1 MPSAH
6 PHHRPYDARRDKR
19 PLTADN
25 LNKNKHAPNEPQVIS
40 SLIASLDQNNSPI
53 THASYA
59 YVSTSDDY
67 DNDGAFYT
75 SPDLRPP
82 LKHSQSFGMDYGAYR
97 QPIQAHDYDS
107 DGADFPVIRTSRRP
121 SGKTANTAPPSPSFN
136 GLREILRSASKT
148 SLSLNGLSRSN
159 SRLSAE
165 SRSRK
170 QSLSS
175 PTKLSLDAQ
184 SPSERLSRRTSL
196 RQPSRETLKAHK
208 DPQHLA
214 DQALLSPNLGS
225 EAKDSGRKSS
235 KGRLYLEDVLEDMA
249 TPSPVI
255 SMSRPPSNNARP
267 SSSRG
272 ASFKASAESLPASNS
287 KSALPI
293 SSSSP
298 MATTIP
304 PRSSSL
310 NRLSSPT
317 KLKGKKL
324 SKGKRALAA
333 LREVK
338 EERGPRR
345 KSKAD
350 ALKDMFDGLDEKD
363 ETVMRIKQLRQQKA
377 QRDRLRMESD
387 EALRTQNDK
396 GLVHDSASS
405 SAAKLPDSQ
414 KRAANRGP
422 ARVPD
427 LRKAHR
433 MLGLDELSSN
443 ASVVQAQD
451 TATASPFDSNVRTQ
465 PSVVARDSPNVSAN
479 LSSFPPD
486 SPTIGNAF
494 STSTDYYRPFH
505 TQIANVA
512 DEQPYDSSSVGR
524 RAVARKSTHSHL
536 LNGLDIEGLDM
547 SPPSTA
553 HSNST
558 ISSRPKSSRRMSY
571 DIRSRRKSMSDA
583 RENRLLED
591 DILQERHSNVSMS
604 VNAFLNNP
612 RLNQK
617 IAHPQTGRIISFS
630 EVGDPNGHAVIVCV
644 GMGLT
649 RFVSVFYDDLAS
661 SLGLRLITPE
671 RPGVGASQAY
681 RDRDHIGPL
690 AWPDDVITITHHL
703 GISEFSLMAH
713 SAGAIYAL
721 ATALMLPQSVRGKVQ
736 LLAPWIPPSQFENIS
751 QKDRSPDDVP
761 MAALTR
767 GQRFLRVLPVPF
779 LKAANGNLF
788 SPASLKPA
796 SANKGDGSPTTG
808 SESPRGVPRRRNSK
822 RRPNP
827 SRRES
832 MILMDQVIPER
843 PRDTMF
849 PLPELCEDEKGDKTV
864 RKPSEVSLKL
874 SATAS
879 PMDPGLMFAAEA
891 LSAAEHAAKEHQ
903 AAYSALL
910 TERTWTLAT
919 RDANPAT
926 DLIVCLE
933 RHRNIG
939 FKYVDVH
946 KKVVITHGSEDKRV
960 PVENIRWIGEQ
971 MNKNNTLHWSSQDK
985 DAEANDGGCEIR
997 VLPGEGHGL
1006 MAHPGVM
1013 SDVLSDISSEWSPTR
1028 WVML

>member
-1 MPSAH
+1 MAQASR
-6 PHHRPYDARRDKR
+6 RPLDARRDKR
-19 PLTADN
+19 PSTAGTV
-25 LNKNKHAPNEPQVIS
+25 NKHAPNQPQVIS
-40 SLIASLDQNNSPI
+40 SLIASLDQNASPI

-59 YVSTSDDY
+59 YISTSDHY
-67 DNDGAFYT
+67 DNHDAFYT

-97 QPIQAHDYDS
+97 QPIQHNDYDS
-107 DGADFPVIRTSRRP
+107 DGADFPVVPTTRRP
-121 SGKTANTAPPSPSFN
+121 TAKSAHTAPSSPGLN

-148 SLSLNGLSRSN
+148 SLSLNGLDKLSRSN
-159 SRLSAE
+159 SRLSNE
-165 SRSRK
+165 SRSR
-170 QSLSS
+170 QHSLSS
-175 PTKLSLDAQ
+175 PTKISLDAT
-184 SPSERLSRRTSL
+184 SPTERLGRRLSFRQSSRD
-196 RQPSRETLKAHK
+196 TLKPHK
-208 DPQHLA
+208 DPQQLA
-214 DQALLSPNLGS
+214 DQALLSSGLGA
-225 EAKDSGRKSS
+225 EANNTGRKSS
-235 KGRLYLEDVLEDMA
+235 KARLYLEDVLEDMA
-249 TPSPVI
+249 TPSPTI
-255 SMSRPPSNNARP
+255 AMSRQPQSNARP
-267 SSSRG
+267 PSSRG
-272 ASFKASAESLPASNS
+272 ASFKASAESLPASHS
-287 KSALPI
+287 RSTLPT

-298 MATTIP
+298 MTTVIP

-317 KLKGKKL
+317 KPKGKKL

-345 KSKAD
+345 KSKD
-350 ALKDMFDGLDEKD
+350 ILRDMFEGLDEKD
-363 ETVMRIKQLRQQKA
+363 ETVMRIRQLRQQK
-377 QRDRLRMESD
+377 QDRLRIESD
-387 EALRTQNDK
+387 EALQTQTDQRRVRD
-396 GLVHDSASS
+396 LATTSAPGP
-405 SAAKLPDSQ
+405 PDPPV
-414 KRAANRGP
+414 RPANRGV

-433 MLGLDELSSN
+433 MLGLDELSHN
-443 ASVVQAQD
+443 ASVVQSQD
-451 TATASPFDSNVRTQ
+451 AATASPFDSTVRSQ
-465 PSVVARDSPNVSAN
+465 PSVARDSPNSFAN

-494 STSTDYYRPFH
+494 STSSDYYRPLH

-512 DEQPYDSSSVGR
+512 EEQPYDSSSLGR
-524 RAVARKSTHSHL
+524 RAVARKSTHSQL

-547 SPPSTA
+547 SPPSTS
-553 HSNST
+553 HSNSS
-558 ISSRPKSSRRMSY
+558 IQSRPRSSRRISY
-571 DIRSRRKSMSDA
+571 DARFRRKSMSDA
-583 RENRLLED
+583 RENRILVD
-591 DILQERHSNVSMS
+591 DILHERSSDVSMA

-671 RPGVGASQAY
+671 RPGVGSSQPH

-690 AWPDDVITITHHL
+690 AWPDDVVTITHHL
-703 GISEFSLMAH
+703 GISEFSLLAH

-721 ATALMLPQSVRGKVQ
+721 ATALILPQSVRGKVQ
-736 LLAPWIPPSQFENIS
+736 LLAPWIPPSQFEHIT

-779 LKAANGNLF
+779 LKAANGNIF

-796 SANKGDGSPTTG
+796 NGSKGATPTRGG
-808 SESPRGVPRRRNSK
+808 SESPRGGLGRKNSK
-822 RRPNP
+822 RRPDP

-849 PLPELCEDEKGDKTV
+849 PLPEICEDEKGDKTV

-891 LSAAEHAAKEHQ
+891 LSAAEHAAREHQ

-939 FKYVDVH
+939 FRYVDVH
-946 KKVVITHGSEDKRV
+946 KNVVITHGSEDKRV

-971 MNKNNTLHWSSQDK
+971 MNKHNTLHWNLQDK

-1013 SDVLSDISSEWSPTR
+1013 SDVLSDIASEWSPTR
-1028 WVML
+1028 WLVL

>member
-1 MPSAH
+1 MPSAQF
-6 PHHRPYDARRDKR
+6 HRPFDARRDKR
-19 PLTADN
+19 PSTAGN
-25 LNKNKHAPNEPQVIS
+25 VSKHAPSEPPVIS
-40 SLIASLDQNNSPI
+40 SLIASLDENKSPF

-59 YVSTSDDY
+59 YVSTSDHY
-67 DNDGAFYT
+67 DNDGSFYS
-75 SPDLRPP
+75 SPSLRPP

-97 QPIQAHDYDS
+97 QPIQDHDYDS

-121 SGKTANTAPPSPSFN
+121 SGKSTHTAPPSPALH

-148 SLSLNGLSRSN
+148 SLSLNGPERLSRSN
-159 SRLSAE
+159 SRLSVE
-165 SRSRK
+165 SWSRK
-170 QSLSS
+170 QSSSS
-175 PTKLSLDAQ
+175 PTKLSLDTP
-184 SPSERLSRRTSL
+184 SPSERLGRRLSH
-196 RQPSRETLKAHK
+196 RQTSRETLRSYK
-208 DPQHLA
+208 DPQQSA
-214 DQALLSPNLGS
+214 DQALLSPNLGL
-225 EAKDSGRKSS
+225 EAKDPARKSS

-249 TPSPVI
+249 TPSPNI
-255 SMSRPPSNNARP
+255 SMNRQHNSNPR
-267 SSSRG
+267 SWSSRG
-272 ASFKASAESLPASNS
+272 ALHKASAESLPVSTS
-287 KSALPI
+287 RSTLPNP
-293 SSSSP
+293 SP
-298 MATTIP
+298 GPSMSTIIP

-310 NRLSSPT
+310 NKLSSPT
-317 KLKGKKL
+317 KPKAKKL
-324 SKGKRALAA
+324 SKSKRALAA
-333 LREVK
+333 LKEVK

-345 KSKAD
+345 RSKAD
-350 ALKDMFDGLDEKD
+350 ALKDMFEGLDEED
-363 ETVMRIKQLRQQKA
+363 QTVRRIRQLRQQK
-377 QRDRLRMESD
+377 QDRLRMES
-387 EALRTQNDK
+387 EALQTLNDK
-396 GLVHDSASS
+396 RSVHDSATS
-405 SAAKLPDSQ
+405 SASRLPDQQ
-414 KRAANRGP
+414 KRPANRGA

-427 LRKAHR
+427 LTKAHR
-433 MLGLDELSSN
+433 MLGLDELSSSS
-443 ASVVQAQD
+443 SVVHDKD
-451 TATASPFDSNVRTQ
+451 TATVSPFDSNVRSR
-465 PSVVARDSPNVSAN
+465 PSVSRDSPNVSAN

-512 DEQPYDSSSVGR
+512 EEQPYDSSSVGR

-547 SPPSTA
+547 SPPSTS

-558 ISSRPKSSRRMSY
+558 IQSRPKSSRRISY
-571 DIRSRRKSMSDA
+571 DARFRRKSMSDA

-591 DILQERHSNVSMS
+591 DILHERNSNVSMA

-661 SLGLRLITPE
+661 SLGLRLIAPE
-671 RPGVGASQAY
+671 RPGVGASQAH

-690 AWPDDVITITHHL
+690 AWPDDVVTITHHL
-703 GISEFSLMAH
+703 GISEFSLIAH

-721 ATALMLPQSVRGKVQ
+721 ATALILPQCVRGKVQ

-751 QKDRSPDDVP
+751 QKDKSPDDVP

-796 SANKGDGSPTTG
+796 NGRGNGSPTSG
-808 SESPRGVPRRRNSK
+808 SESPRDTPRRRNSK
-822 RRPNP
+822 KRPTP

-891 LSAAEHAAKEHQ
+891 LSAAEHAAREHQ

-933 RHRNIG
+933 RHRDIG
-939 FKYVDVH
+939 FRYVDVH

-960 PVENIRWIGEQ
+960 PVENIRWIGDQ
-971 MNKNNTLHWSSQDK
+971 MNRYNTLHWSLQDK
-985 DAEANDGGCEIR
+985 DAQANDGGCEIH

-1013 SDVLSDISSEWSPTR
+1013 SDILSDIASEWSPTR
-1028 WVML
+1028 WLML

>member
-1 MPSAH
+1 MAH
-6 PHHRPYDARRDKR
+6 AHRRPFDARRDKR
-19 PLTADN
+19 PSTAGTTH
-25 LNKNKHAPNEPQVIS
+25 KHAPNKPQVIS
-40 SLIASLDQNNSPI
+40 SLIESLDHNNSPI

-59 YVSTSDDY
+59 YVSTFNHY
-67 DNDGAFYT
+67 NNDGAFYT
-75 SPDLRPP
+75 NPDLRPP

-97 QPIQAHDYDS
+97 QPIQDNDYDS
-107 DGADFPVIRTSRRP
+107 DGADFPIVRTSRRP
-121 SGKTANTAPPSPSFN
+121 SGKSAHTAPSSPGLN

-148 SLSLNGLSRSN
+148 SLSLNGLDKLSRSN
-159 SRLSAE
+159 SRLSNE

-175 PTKLSLDAQ
+175 PTKLSLDAT
-184 SPSERLSRRTSL
+184 SPTERLARRLSL
-196 RQPSRETLKAHK
+196 RQTSRETLRSYK
-208 DPQHLA
+208 DPQQLA
-214 DQALLSPNLGS
+214 DQALLTSGLGA

-249 TPSPVI
+249 TPSPTI
-255 SMSRPPSNNARP
+255 ATSRPLHSNARP

-272 ASFKASAESLPASNS
+272 ASFKASAESLPASHS
-287 KSALPI
+287 RSTLPT

-298 MATTIP
+298 MTTVIP

-317 KLKGKKL
+317 KPKGKKL

-338 EERGPRR
+338 EERGTRR
-345 KSKAD
+345 KSRD
-350 ALKDMFDGLDEKD
+350 ALKDMFEGLDEQD
-363 ETVMRIKQLRQQKA
+363 ETVMRIKQLRQQK
-377 QRDRLRMESD
+377 QDRLRMESD
-387 EALRTQNDK
+387 EALQTQNDQR
-396 GLVHDSASS
+396 LVRDLAPSSASGLS
-405 SAAKLPDSQ
+405 DPPV
-414 KRAANRGP
+414 RAANRGV

-433 MLGLDELSSN
+433 MLGLDELSHN
-443 ASVVQAQD
+443 APVVQSKE
-451 TATASPFDSNVRTQ
+451 TTTASPFDDEVRSK
-465 PSVVARDSPNVSAN
+465 PSVARDSPNVFAN

-494 STSTDYYRPFH
+494 STSTNYHRPFH
-505 TQIANVA
+505 NQIANVA
-512 DEQPYDSSSVGR
+512 EELSYDSSSLGR

-547 SPPSTA
+547 SPPSTS

-558 ISSRPKSSRRMSY
+558 IQSRPRSSRRISY
-571 DIRSRRKSMSDA
+571 DARFRRKSMSDA
-583 RENRLLED
+583 RENRILED
-591 DILQERHSNVSMS
+591 DILQERSSNVSMA

-671 RPGVGASQAY
+671 RPGVGASQAH

-690 AWPDDVITITHHL
+690 AWPDDVVTITHHL
-703 GISEFSLMAH
+703 GISEFSLLAH

-721 ATALMLPQSVRGKVQ
+721 ATALILPHSVRGKVQ
-736 LLAPWIPPSQFENIS
+736 LLAPWIPPSQFEHIT

-761 MAALTR
+761 IAALTR

-796 SANKGDGSPTTG
+796 NGNKGTGPATNG
-808 SESPRGVPRRRNSK
+808 SESPHGVPRRRGSK
-822 RRPNP
+822 RRPDP

-939 FKYVDVH
+939 FRYVDVH
-946 KKVVITHGSEDKRV
+946 KQVVITHGSEDKRV

-971 MNKNNTLHWSSQDK
+971 MNKYNTLHWNLQDK
-985 DAEANDGGCEIR
+985 DAETNDGGCEIR

-1028 WVML
+1028 WLVL

>member
-1 MPSAH
+1 
-6 PHHRPYDARRDKR
+6 
-19 PLTADN
+19 L
-25 LNKNKHAPNEPQVIS
+25 NKHAPNEPQVIS
-40 SLIASLDQNNSPI
+40 SLIASLDSNNSPI

-59 YVSTSDDY
+59 YFSTSDNY
-67 DNDGAFYT
+67 DAGGALYT
-75 SPDLRPP
+75 NPDLRPP

-121 SGKTANTAPPSPSFN
+121 SAKSTHTAPPSPSLN
-136 GLREILRSASKT
+136 GLREILRTASRT
-148 SLSLNGLSRSN
+148 SLSLNGLDRLSRSN
-159 SRLSAE
+159 SRMSAG
-165 SRSRK
+165 SGSRK

-184 SPSERLSRRTSL
+184 SPTERLGRRTSL
-196 RQPSRETLKAHK
+196 RQDSRETLNSHK

-214 DQALLSPNLGS
+214 DQALLSSNLGS
-225 EAKDSGRKSS
+225 EARDSGRKSS

-249 TPSPVI
+249 TPSPNI
-255 SMSRPPSNNARP
+255 PMSRPPSNHARP

-272 ASFKASAESLPASNS
+272 GSFKASAESLPVSNS
-287 KSALPI
+287 RSTLPT

-298 MATTIP
+298 MATVIP

-310 NRLSSPT
+310 NRLASPT
-317 KLKGKKL
+317 KPKGKKL

-345 KSKAD
+345 KAKAD
-350 ALKDMFDGLDEKD
+350 ALKDIFDGLDEQD
-363 ETVMRIKQLRQQKA
+363 ETVLRIKQLRQQKA

-396 GLVHDSASS
+396 GLVHDSGSS
-405 SAAKLPDSQ
+405 SASNLPDPR

-433 MLGLDELSSN
+433 MLGLDELSQN
-443 ASVVQAQD
+443 APVVRSQD
-451 TATASPFDSNVRTQ
+451 TTTASPFDSNVCTP
-465 PSVVARDSPNVSAN
+465 PSVARDSPNVSAN

-505 TQIANVA
+505 TQIANVVE
-512 DEQPYDSSSVGR
+512 EQPYDSSSVGR

-558 ISSRPKSSRRMSY
+558 IQSRPKSSRRLSY
-571 DIRSRRKSMSDA
+571 DPRFRRKSMSDA

-761 MAALTR
+761 MAGLTR

-796 SANKGDGSPTTG
+796 SASKDDGSPTSG
-808 SESPRGVPRRRNSK
+808 RESPRGVPRRRNSK
-822 RRPNP
+822 KRPDP

-864 RKPSEVSLKL
+864 RKPSEVSLNL

-903 AAYSALL
+903 VAYSALL

-933 RHRNIG
+933 RHRSIG

-946 KKVVITHGSEDKRV
+946 KKVMITHGSEDKRV

-971 MNKNNTLHWSSQDK
+971 MNKHNTLYWSLQGK

-997 VLPGEGHGL
+997 VLQGEGHGL

-1028 WVML
+1028 WLML

>member
-1 MPSAH
+1 MAQASR
-6 PHHRPYDARRDKR
+6 RPLDARRDKR
-19 PLTADN
+19 PSTAGTV
-25 LNKNKHAPNEPQVIS
+25 NKHAPNQPQVIS
-40 SLIASLDQNNSPI
+40 SLIASLDQNASPI

-59 YVSTSDDY
+59 YISTSDHY
-67 DNDGAFYT
+67 DNHDAFYT

-97 QPIQAHDYDS
+97 QPIQHNDYDS
-107 DGADFPVIRTSRRP
+107 DGADFPVVPTTRRP
-121 SGKTANTAPPSPSFN
+121 TAKSAHTAPSSPGLN

-148 SLSLNGLSRSN
+148 SLSLNGLDKLSRSN
-159 SRLSAE
+159 SRLSNE
-165 SRSRK
+165 SRSR
-170 QSLSS
+170 QHSLSS
-175 PTKLSLDAQ
+175 PTKISLDAT
-184 SPSERLSRRTSL
+184 SPTERLGRRLSFRQSSRD
-196 RQPSRETLKAHK
+196 TLKPHK
-208 DPQHLA
+208 DPQQLA
-214 DQALLSPNLGS
+214 DQALLSPGLGA
-225 EAKDSGRKSS
+225 EANNTGRKSS
-235 KGRLYLEDVLEDMA
+235 KARLYLEDVLEDMA
-249 TPSPVI
+249 TPSPTI
-255 SMSRPPSNNARP
+255 AMSRQPQSNARP
-267 SSSRG
+267 PSSRG
-272 ASFKASAESLPASNS
+272 ASFKASAESLPASHS
-287 KSALPI
+287 RSTLPT

-298 MATTIP
+298 MTTVIP

-317 KLKGKKL
+317 KPKGKKL

-345 KSKAD
+345 KSKD
-350 ALKDMFDGLDEKD
+350 ILRDMFEGLDEKD
-363 ETVMRIKQLRQQKA
+363 ETVMRIRQLRQQK
-377 QRDRLRMESD
+377 QDRLRIESD
-387 EALRTQNDK
+387 EALQTQTDQRRVRD
-396 GLVHDSASS
+396 LATTSAPGP
-405 SAAKLPDSQ
+405 PDPPV
-414 KRAANRGP
+414 RPANRGV

-433 MLGLDELSSN
+433 MLGLDELSHN
-443 ASVVQAQD
+443 ASVVQSQD
-451 TATASPFDSNVRTQ
+451 AATASPFDSTVRSQ
-465 PSVVARDSPNVSAN
+465 PSVARDSPNSFAN

-494 STSTDYYRPFH
+494 STSSDYYRPLH

-512 DEQPYDSSSVGR
+512 EEQPYDSSSLGR
-524 RAVARKSTHSHL
+524 RAVARKSTHSQL

-547 SPPSTA
+547 SPPSTS
-553 HSNST
+553 HSNSS
-558 ISSRPKSSRRMSY
+558 IQSRPRSSRRISY
-571 DIRSRRKSMSDA
+571 DARFRRKSMSDA
-583 RENRLLED
+583 RENRILVD
-591 DILQERHSNVSMS
+591 DILHERSSDVSMA

-671 RPGVGASQAY
+671 RPGVGSSQSH

-690 AWPDDVITITHHL
+690 AWPDDVVTITHHL
-703 GISEFSLMAH
+703 GISEFSLLAH

-721 ATALMLPQSVRGKVQ
+721 ATALILPQSVRGKVQ
-736 LLAPWIPPSQFENIS
+736 LLAPWIPPSQFEHIT

-779 LKAANGNLF
+779 LKAANGNIF

-796 SANKGDGSPTTG
+796 NGSKGATPTRVG
-808 SESPRGVPRRRNSK
+808 SESPRGGLGRKNSK
-822 RRPNP
+822 RRPDP

-849 PLPELCEDEKGDKTV
+849 PLPEICEDEKGDKTV

-891 LSAAEHAAKEHQ
+891 LSAAEHAAREHQ

-939 FKYVDVH
+939 FRYVDVH
-946 KKVVITHGSEDKRV
+946 KNVVITHGSEDKRV

-971 MNKNNTLHWSSQDK
+971 MNKHNTLHWNLQDK

-1013 SDVLSDISSEWSPTR
+1013 SDVLSDIASEWSPTR
-1028 WVML
+1028 WLVL

>member
-1 MPSAH
+1 MPAALP
-6 PHHRPYDARRDKR
+6 PHDVRRDKR
-19 PLTADN
+19 PSTAGN
-25 LNKNKHAPNEPQVIS
+25 SSSSKRAPAEPQVIS
-40 SLIASLDQNNSPI
+40 SLIASLDDSNSSF

-59 YVSTSDDY
+59 YVSTLDSYDD
-67 DNDGAFYT
+67 DGTFYS
-75 SPDLRPP
+75 SPSLRRP

-97 QPIQAHDYDS
+97 QPIQQDDYDS
-107 DGADFPVIRTSRRP
+107 DGADFPVVRTSRRP
-121 SGKTANTAPPSPSFN
+121 QGRSTHTAPSSPGLH

-148 SLSLNGLSRSN
+148 SLSLNRPEVLSRSN
-159 SRLSAE
+159 SRLSVD
-165 SRSRK
+165 SWNRK
-170 QSLSS
+170 NSSSS
-175 PTKLSLDAQ
+175 PTKLSLDTP
-184 SPSERLSRRTSL
+184 SSSERLGGRLSL
-196 RQPSRETLKAHK
+196 RQTSRETLKPNK
-208 DPQHLA
+208 DLQHSA
-214 DQALLSPNLGS
+214 DQALLSPNLGL
-225 EAKDSGRKSS
+225 EARDLGRKNT

-249 TPSPVI
+249 TPSPII
-255 SMSRPPSNNARP
+255 SLTRLPAATAHP
-267 SSSRG
+267 SSSRD
-272 ASFKASAESLPASNS
+272 SSVKASAERLPASTS
-287 KSALPI
+287 RSTLPT

-298 MATTIP
+298 MTTVIP

-310 NRLSSPT
+310 NKLTSPT
-317 KLKGKKL
+317 KPKAKKL

-333 LREVK
+333 LREVREVK
-338 EERGPRR
+338 EERGSRR

-350 ALKDMFDGLDEKD
+350 ALKDMS
-363 ETVMRIKQLRQQKA
+363 VP
-377 QRDRLRMESD
+377 
-387 EALRTQNDK
+387 
-396 GLVHDSASS
+396 DSAASTL
-405 SAAKLPDSQ
+405 ADLQMRPAN
-414 KRAANRGP
+414 RAA

-433 MLGLDELSSN
+433 MLGLDELSKNS
-443 ASVVQAQD
+443 STVQPQD
-451 TATASPFDSNVRTQ
+451 TTTASPFDSNLHSK
-465 PSVVARDSPNVSAN
+465 PSVVRHSPNVSAS

-494 STSTDYYRPFH
+494 STSSDYYRPFH

-512 DEQPYDSSSVGR
+512 EEQPYDSSSVGR
-524 RAVARKSTHSHL
+524 RAVARKSTHSHI

-558 ISSRPKSSRRMSY
+558 IQSRPRSSRRVSY
-571 DIRSRRKSMSDA
+571 DARFRRKSMSDA

-591 DILQERHSNVSMS
+591 DILHERNSNVSMA

-690 AWPDDVITITHHL
+690 AWPDDVVTITHHL
-703 GISEFSLMAH
+703 GISEFSLIAH

-721 ATALMLPQSVRGKVQ
+721 ATALILPQSVRGKVQ
-736 LLAPWIPPSQFENIS
+736 LLAPWIPPSQFENVS
-751 QKDRSPDDVP
+751 QKDRSPDNVP
-761 MAALTR
+761 VAALTR

-796 SANKGDGSPTTG
+796 NANKGNGSPTSG
-808 SESPRGVPRRRNSK
+808 SESPRGVPYRRNSR
-822 RRPNP
+822 RRPNG

-864 RKPSEVSLKL
+864 RKPSEISLNL

-910 TERTWTLAT
+910 TERTWMLAT

-933 RHRNIG
+933 RHRDIG
-939 FKYVDVH
+939 FRYVDVH

-960 PVENIRWIGEQ
+960 PVENIRWIGDQ
-971 MNKNNTLHWSSQDK
+971 MNRHNILHWSLQDK
-985 DAEANDGGCEIR
+985 DVEANDGGCDIR

-1013 SDVLSDISSEWSPTR
+1013 SDILSDISSEWSPTR
-1028 WVML
+1028 WLML

>member
-1 MPSAH
+1 MAH
-6 PHHRPYDARRDKR
+6 AYHRPFDPRRDKR
-19 PLTADN
+19 PSTAGTTH
-25 LNKNKHAPNEPQVIS
+25 KHAPNDPPQVIS
-40 SLIASLDQNNSPI
+40 TLIASLDQNTSPI

-59 YVSTSDDY
+59 YVSTFDHY
-67 DNDGAFYT
+67 EEDGAFYT
-75 SPDLRPP
+75 SPDFRPP

-97 QPIQAHDYDS
+97 QPIQDNDYDS
-107 DGADFPVIRTSRRP
+107 DGADFPVVPTTRRP
-121 SGKTANTAPPSPSFN
+121 SGKAAHTAPSSPGLN
-136 GLREILRSASKT
+136 GLREILRSASRT
-148 SLSLNGLSRSN
+148 SLSLNGFDKLSRSN
-159 SRLSAE
+159 SRMSNE

-175 PTKLSLDAQ
+175 SPTKLSLDAT
-184 SPSERLSRRTSL
+184 SPIERLGRRLSL
-196 RQPSRETLKAHK
+196 RQSSRETLKPHK
-208 DPQHLA
+208 DPQQLA
-214 DQALLSPNLGS
+214 DQALLSSALGA
-225 EAKDSGRKSS
+225 EVNDSGRKSS
-235 KGRLYLEDVLEDMA
+235 KARLYLEDVLEDMA
-249 TPSPVI
+249 TPSPTIALSRQPQPSV
-255 SMSRPPSNNARP
+255 RPP
-267 SSSRG
+267 SSRG
-272 ASFKASAESLPASNS
+272 ASFKASAESLPTSRSRSTLPAS
-287 KSALPI
+287 P
-293 SSSSP
+293 SSP
-298 MATTIP
+298 MTTVIP

-310 NRLSSPT
+310 NKLNSPT
-317 KLKGKKL
+317 KPKGKKL

-345 KSKAD
+345 KSRD
-350 ALKDMFDGLDEKD
+350 ALKDMFEGLDDKD
-363 ETVMRIKQLRQQKA
+363 ETVMRIRQLRQQK
-377 QRDRLRMESD
+377 QDRLRIESD
-387 EALRTQNDK
+387 EALQTQIDQRR
-396 GLVHDSASS
+396 VHDLASS
-405 SAAKLPDSQ
+405 SAPGPAVRL
-414 KRAANRGP
+414 ANRGI

-433 MLGLDELSSN
+433 MLGLDELSHSP
-443 ASVVQAQD
+443 SVVQSKHS
-451 TATASPFDSNVRTQ
+451 TTASPFDSNVRSQ
-465 PSVVARDSPNVSAN
+465 PSVARDPPNAFAN

-494 STSTDYYRPFH
+494 SASTDYYRPLH
-505 TQIANVA
+505 TQIVNVA
-512 DEQPYDSSSVGR
+512 EEQSYDSSSLGR
-524 RAVARKSTHSHL
+524 RTVARKSTHSQL

-547 SPPSTA
+547 SPPSTS

-558 ISSRPKSSRRMSY
+558 IQSRPRSSRRISY
-571 DIRSRRKSMSDA
+571 DARFRRKSMSDA
-583 RENRLLED
+583 RENRLLAD
-591 DILQERHSNVSMS
+591 DILHERNTDASMA

-671 RPGVGASQAY
+671 RPGVGASQPH

-690 AWPDDVITITHHL
+690 AWPDDVVTITHHL
-703 GISEFSLMAH
+703 GISEFSLLAH

-721 ATALMLPQSVRGKVQ
+721 ATALILPQSVRGKVQ
-736 LLAPWIPPSQFENIS
+736 LLAPWIPPSQFEHIT

-761 MAALTR
+761 VAALTR

-779 LKAANGNLF
+779 LKAANGNIF

-796 SANKGDGSPTTG
+796 NGNRGDGPARSG
-808 SESPRGVPRRRNSK
+808 SESPRGGLHRRNSRK
-822 RRPNP
+822 RPDP
-827 SRRES
+827 TRRES

-849 PLPELCEDEKGDKTV
+849 PLPEICEDEKGDKTV

-939 FKYVDVH
+939 FRYVDVH

-971 MNKNNTLHWSSQDK
+971 MNKHNMLHWSLQDK
-985 DAEANDGGCEIR
+985 DAEAKDGGCEIR
-997 VLPGEGHGL
+997 VLPSEGHGL

-1013 SDVLSDISSEWSPTR
+1013 SDVLSDIASEWSPTR
-1028 WVML
+1028 WLVL

>member
-1 MPSAH
+1 MY
-6 PHHRPYDARRDKR
+6 HRPLDARRDKR
-19 PLTADN
+19 PLTAGHAT
-25 LNKNKHAPNEPQVIS
+25 KHSPNEPQVIS
-40 SLIASLDQNNSPI
+40 SLIASLDQHSSPI

-59 YVSTSDDY
+59 YVSTSDQY
-67 DNDGAFYT
+67 DDHGAFYT

-97 QPIQAHDYDS
+97 QPIRHDDYDS
-107 DGADFPVIRTSRRP
+107 DGADFPVVPTSRRP
-121 SGKTANTAPPSPSFN
+121 SAKSTHTAPPSPSLN

-148 SLSLNGLSRSN
+148 SLSLNGLDKLSRSN
-159 SRLSAE
+159 SRLSIE

-175 PTKLSLDAQ
+175 PTKLSLDAT
-184 SPSERLSRRTSL
+184 SPTERLGRRPSL
-196 RQPSRETLKAHK
+196 REPSRETLKSYR

-214 DQALLSPNLGS
+214 DQALLSSNLS
-225 EAKDSGRKSS
+225 PEAKDSGRKSS

-249 TPSPVI
+249 TPSPDI
-255 SMSRPPSNNARP
+255 AMTRPPSANARP

-272 ASFKASAESLPASNS
+272 ASFKASAESLPVGDSRS
-287 KSALPI
+287 TLPN

-298 MATTIP
+298 MATVIP

-317 KLKGKKL
+317 KPKGKKL

-350 ALKDMFDGLDEKD
+350 ALKDMFDGLDEQD
-363 ETVMRIKQLRQQKA
+363 ETVLRIKQLRQQKA

-387 EALRTQNDK
+387 EALQTQNIK

-405 SAAKLPDSQ
+405 SAMRLPDPQ
-414 KRAANRGP
+414 KRPANRGP

-427 LRKAHR
+427 LTKAHR
-433 MLGLDELSSN
+433 MLGLDELSHN
-443 ASVVQAQD
+443 ASVVQTKD
-451 TATASPFDSNVRTQ
+451 TATASPFDSNLRSQ
-465 PSVVARDSPNVSAN
+465 PSVARDSPNVSAN

-512 DEQPYDSSSVGR
+512 EEQPYDSSEVAR

-553 HSNST
+553 HSSST
-558 ISSRPKSSRRMSY
+558 IQSRPRSSRRISY
-571 DIRSRRKSMSDA
+571 DPRSRRKSMSDA

-591 DILQERHSNVSMS
+591 DILHERSSNVSMS

-690 AWPDDVITITHHL
+690 AWPDDVVTITHHL
-703 GISEFSLMAH
+703 GISEFSLIAH

-721 ATALMLPQSVRGKVQ
+721 ATALILPDSVRGKVQ

-796 SANKGDGSPTTG
+796 SANRGDGSPTSG
-808 SESPRGVPRRRNSK
+808 SDSPRGGLRRRTSN
-822 RRPNP
+822 RRPNAA
-827 SRRES
+827 RRES

-864 RKPSEVSLKL
+864 RKPSEISLKL

-960 PVENIRWIGEQ
+960 PVENIRWLGDQ
-971 MNKNNTLHWSSQDK
+971 MNKHNTLHWSLQDK
-985 DAEANDGGCEIR
+985 AAEANDGGCEIR

-1013 SDVLSDISSEWSPTR
+1013 SDVLSDISSEWSPTK
-1028 WVML
+1028 WLMF

>member
-1 MPSAH
+1 MAH
-6 PHHRPYDARRDKR
+6 AYAHAHRRPFDPRRDKR
-19 PLTADN
+19 PSTAGTTT
-25 LNKNKHAPNEPQVIS
+25 KRAPNEPQVIS

-59 YVSTSDDY
+59 YISTSDHY
-67 DNDGAFYT
+67 DNHGAFYT

-97 QPIQAHDYDS
+97 QPIQQDDYDS
-107 DGADFPVIRTSRRP
+107 DGADFPVVRTSRRP
-121 SGKTANTAPPSPSFN
+121 SGKTAHTAPSSPGLN
-136 GLREILRSASKT
+136 GLRDILRSASKT
-148 SLSLNGLSRSN
+148 SLSLNGFDKLSRSN
-159 SRLSAE
+159 SRLSNE
-165 SRSRK
+165 NRSRK

-175 PTKLSLDAQ
+175 PTKLSLDAT
-184 SPSERLSRRTSL
+184 SPTERLGRRLSL
-196 RQPSRETLKAHK
+196 RQNSRETLGSHK

-214 DQALLSPNLGS
+214 DQALLSSNLGA

-249 TPSPVI
+249 TPSPTI
-255 SMSRPPSNNARP
+255 AMSRQPHLSARP

-272 ASFKASAESLPASNS
+272 ASFKASAESLPASHS
-287 KSALPI
+287 RSTLPT

-298 MATTIP
+298 MTTVIP

-317 KLKGKKL
+317 KSKGKKL

-338 EERGPRR
+338 EERGTRR
-345 KSKAD
+345 KSRD
-350 ALKDMFDGLDEKD
+350 TLKDMFEGLDEQD
-363 ETVMRIKQLRQQKA
+363 ETVMRIRQLRQQK
-377 QRDRLRMESD
+377 QERLRIESD
-387 EALRTQNDK
+387 EALQTQNSQRR
-396 GLVHDSASS
+396 VHDLATSPASEPS
-405 SAAKLPDSQ
+405 IPPV
-414 KRAANRGP
+414 RAANRGA

-433 MLGLDELSSN
+433 MLGLDELSHN
-443 ASVVQAQD
+443 ASVVQSKD
-451 TATASPFDSNVRTQ
+451 TITASPFDSNLRSQ
-465 PSVVARDSPNVSAN
+465 PSVARDSPNVFAN

-494 STSTDYYRPFH
+494 SNSTDRYRPLH
-505 TQIANVA
+505 TQVANVA
-512 DEQPYDSSSVGR
+512 EEQTYDSSSIGR

-547 SPPSTA
+547 SPPSTS

-558 ISSRPKSSRRMSY
+558 IQSRPRSSRRISY
-571 DIRSRRKSMSDA
+571 DARFRRKSMSDA

-591 DILQERHSNVSMS
+591 DILHERNSDVSMA

-671 RPGVGASQAY
+671 RPGVGASQPH

-690 AWPDDVITITHHL
+690 AWPDDVVTITHHL
-703 GISEFSLMAH
+703 GISEFSLLAH

-721 ATALMLPQSVRGKVQ
+721 ATALILPQSVRGKVQ
-736 LLAPWIPPSQFENIS
+736 LLAPWIPPSQFEHIT

-761 MAALTR
+761 VAALTR

-796 SANKGDGSPTTG
+796 NGNKGDGPARSG
-808 SESPRGVPRRRNSK
+808 SESPRGAPRRRNSK
-822 RRPNP
+822 RRPDP

-939 FKYVDVH
+939 FRYVDVH
-946 KKVVITHGSEDKRV
+946 KNVVITHGSEDKRV

-971 MNKNNTLHWSSQDK
+971 MNKHNTLHWSLQDK
-985 DAEANDGGCEIR
+985 DAETNDGGCEIR
-997 VLPGEGHGL
+997 ELPGEGHGL

-1028 WVML
+1028 WLVL

>member
-1 MPSAH
+1 MPAALP
-6 PHHRPYDARRDKR
+6 PHDVRRDKR
-19 PLTADN
+19 PSTAGN
-25 LNKNKHAPNEPQVIS
+25 PSSSKCAPAEPQVIS
-40 SLIASLDQNNSPI
+40 SLIASLDESNSSF

-59 YVSTSDDY
+59 YVSTLDSYHDH
-67 DNDGAFYT
+67 GTFYS
-75 SPDLRPP
+75 SPSLRPP

-97 QPIQAHDYDS
+97 QPIQQDDYDS
-107 DGADFPVIRTSRRP
+107 DGADFPVVRTSRRP
-121 SGKTANTAPPSPSFN
+121 QGRSTHTAPASPSLH

-148 SLSLNGLSRSN
+148 SLSLNRPEVLSRSN
-159 SRLSAE
+159 SRLSVD
-165 SRSRK
+165 SRNRK
-170 QSLSS
+170 NSSSS
-175 PTKLSLDAQ
+175 PTKLSLDTP
-184 SPSERLSRRTSL
+184 SPSERLGRRLSL
-196 RQPSRETLKAHK
+196 RQTSRETLKPNK
-208 DPQHLA
+208 DPQHSA
-214 DQALLSPNLGS
+214 DQALLSPNLDL
-225 EAKDSGRKSS
+225 EARDLGRKNP

-249 TPSPVI
+249 TPSPVV
-255 SMSRPPSNNARP
+255 SLTRLPTATAHP

-272 ASFKASAESLPASNS
+272 SSVKASAERLPASTS
-287 KSALPI
+287 RSTLPT

-298 MATTIP
+298 MTTVIP

-310 NRLSSPT
+310 NKLTSPP
-317 KLKGKKL
+317 KPKAKKL

-333 LREVK
+333 LREVREVK
-338 EERGPRR
+338 EERGSRR

-350 ALKDMFDGLDEKD
+350 ALKDMFEGLDEQD
-363 ETVMRIKQLRQQKA
+363 ETVKRIRQLRQQK
-377 QRDRLRMESD
+377 QDRLRMES
-387 EALRTQNDK
+387 EALLTQNDK
-396 GLVHDSASS
+396 RSVPDSAASTL
-405 SAAKLPDSQ
+405 ADLQTRPAN
-414 KRAANRGP
+414 RAA

-433 MLGLDELSSN
+433 MLGLDELSKNS
-443 ASVVQAQD
+443 STVQFQD
-451 TATASPFDSNVRTQ
+451 TTTASPFDSNLHSKS
-465 PSVVARDSPNVSAN
+465 SVVRHSPNVSAS

-494 STSTDYYRPFH
+494 STSSDYYRPFH

-512 DEQPYDSSSVGR
+512 EDQSYDSSSVGR
-524 RAVARKSTHSHL
+524 RAVARKSTHSHI

-558 ISSRPKSSRRMSY
+558 IQSRPRSSRRISY
-571 DIRSRRKSMSDA
+571 DARFRRKSMSDA

-591 DILQERHSNVSMS
+591 DILHERNSNVSMA

-690 AWPDDVITITHHL
+690 AWPDDVVTITHHL
-703 GISEFSLMAH
+703 GISEFSLIAH

-721 ATALMLPQSVRGKVQ
+721 ATALILPQSVRGKVQ

-761 MAALTR
+761 VAALTR

-796 SANKGDGSPTTG
+796 NANKGNVSPTSG
-808 SESPRGVPRRRNSK
+808 SESPRGIPYRRNSR
-822 RRPNP
+822 RRPNG

-849 PLPELCEDEKGDKTV
+849 PLPELCEDEKGEKTV
-864 RKPSEVSLKL
+864 RKPSEISLNL

-933 RHRNIG
+933 RHRDIG
-939 FKYVDVH
+939 FRYVDVH

-960 PVENIRWIGEQ
+960 PVENIRWIGDQ
-971 MNKNNTLHWSSQDK
+971 MNRHNILHWNLQDK
-985 DAEANDGGCEIR
+985 DAEANDGGCKIR

-1013 SDVLSDISSEWSPTR
+1013 SDILSDISSEWSPTR
-1028 WVML
+1028 WLML